1 MIVNLVL
8 RVCYNGGLTKVW
20 RDWSR
25 RKPMLTKEKTPSRLQ
40 YLETLYRHGY
50 RSDVVDRSVDKII
63 ALERAAAQRDL
74 ADLQQRLQ
82 AFEQQYEMSSQ
93 SFYQRFRAGELG
105 DEVDFVEWSA
115 FYEMHEAVRDR
126 LDVLSAEL
134 G

>member
-1 MIVNLVL
+1 
-8 RVCYNGGLTKVW
+8 
-20 RDWSR
+20 
-25 RKPMLTKEKTPSRLQ
+25 MLTKEKTLSRLQ

-63 ALERAAAQRDL
+63 ALERAAAQRDV

-105 DEVDFVEWSA
+105 DAVDFVEWSA